1 MTRYVDTVVMR
12 TADGFRAASATG
24 AVDFC
29 EATDGSIEI
38 LAESGDHPLRN
49 QALDQGIGTEAEV
62 AVEGVSLG
70 ELATPLA
77 YESVVQYFDAE
88 HAPDA
93 AVMWSPQ
100 QMFHDCVGNHGSLAV
115 SYTHLTLP
123 TSSRV

>member
-1 MTRYVDTVVMR
+1 MTLADTPIFRLESLLTDSSMTRYVDTVVMR
-12 TADGFRAASATG
+12 TADGFRAASANG

-70 ELATPLA
+70 ELAPPLA
-77 YESVVQYFDAE
+77 QGWY
-88 HAPDA
+88 
-93 AVMWSPQ
+93 Q
-100 QMFHDCVGNHGSLAV
+100 QSDKNLQKLDCEI
-115 SYTHLTLP
+115 
-123 TSSRV
+123 